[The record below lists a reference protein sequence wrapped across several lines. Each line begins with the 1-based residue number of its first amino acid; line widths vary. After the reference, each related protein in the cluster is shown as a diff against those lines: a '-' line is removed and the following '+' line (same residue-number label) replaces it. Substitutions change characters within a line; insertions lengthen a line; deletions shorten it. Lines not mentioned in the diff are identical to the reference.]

1 MIDLQTRNPE
11 CAKWQKQEL
20 NGKRLVGFRVVETD
34 YPGTLNIVD
43 RNIRQ
48 IQPIVDCL
56 ELLPPNGLIGGG
68 LGLPNEAGG
77 VTAQFSLDRSE

>member
-1 MIDLQTRNPE
+1 
-11 CAKWQKQEL
+11 
-20 NGKRLVGFRVVETD
+20 VVETD
-34 YPGTLNIVD
+34 YPGGEIVL

-56 ELLPPNGLIGGG
+56 GPIELPPPNVGGG

-77 VTAQFSLDRSE
+77 VTSQSLLDRSE